1 MRTMR
6 MLIVLLASSFTPS
19 LFAACQ
25 QTAPGGS
32 NLVQQ
37 LQAVYVATVME
48 TNGLKVAQPGCTM
61 VIQKD
66 GVTANPFSS
75 KVGSYYDNTYEDGQV
90 KAGAKSGALGRFG
103 RIPGLTGES
112 KPLAAMEKVYLL
124 KMEVVDKGIAFYVQT
139 CGTCDPA
146 AADPAHKP
154 YRAKI
159 TVSFLKGFLTATD
172 LPHIKQAVGEILAFP
187 DDAAAGGGQQV
198 SQAGQ
203 QPEAA
208 PPAPEPAPAPAPLAP
223 IAPPPPPED
232 APAPAPVT
240 VGLGQ
245 TPDQVKAAFG
255 EPATK
260 AKVGAKKEIWVYKN
274 LKVTF
279 VDGKVSDVQ

>member
-6 MLIVLLASSFTPS
+6 VFIALITGSFAPS

-25 QTAPGGS
+25 QTAPPGS

-37 LQAVYVATVME
+37 LQAMYVATVME
-48 TNGLKVAQPGCTM
+48 TSGLKVAQPGCTM
-61 VIQKD
+61 VVQKE
-66 GVTANPFSS
+66 GVTANQLNS
-75 KVGSYYDNTYEDGQV
+75 KIGAYYENTYEDGEI
-90 KAGAKSGALGRFG
+90 KAASRSKFLGGAVG
-103 RIPGLTGES
+103 IPGLKGGNR
-112 KPLAAMEKVYLL
+112 PLMAMEKVYLL
-124 KMEVVDKGIAFYVQT
+124 KMEVVDKGVAFYVQT
-139 CGTCDPA
+139 CGTCDPS

-159 TVSFLKGFLTATD
+159 TVSFLKGFMTATD
-172 LPHIKQAVGEILAFP
+172 LPHIKTAVSEILAF
-187 DDAAAGGGQQV
+187 DDGSAAGGEQA

-203 QPEAA
+203 AGAAPQPQAA
-208 PPAPEPAPAPAPLAP
+208 PPAAAPAPLP
-223 IAPPPPPED
+223 EIAPPPPPED

-255 EPATK
+255 EPTTK
-260 AKVGAKKEIWVYKN
+260 AKAGPKKEIWIYKN